1 VRQFVLPEDWDG
13 GSPVRVTGKRSRYLT
28 GVLRLV
34 PGDRFPGVDAAG
46 RAWDLLVVEI
56 GAGGVVLS
64 ATEAGKRESTLPDV
78 RSGARAPDGPAK
90 PADAPCPALPRIVLA
105 QAVTKG
111 PAMDRI
117 VRHATEAGV
126 ALVLPLLAE
135 RSVPDPDKG
144 RVERW
149 RRISREA
156 LQQSGSAIPTAIGEV
171 GPLATIAEALGP
183 ARGRRRGIF
192 CHEAPLARASFHRYL
207 GERID
212 ELVVCVGPEGGF
224 STREAAFL
232 ESIGFGP
239 VGLGPNI
246 LRAETAALF
255 ALAAAEIVILERE
268 SWTASE

>member
-1 VRQFVLPEDWDG
+1 MRQFVLPEDWDG
-13 GSPVRVTGKRSRYLT
+13 ASPLRVTGKRSRYLS
-28 GVLRLV
+28 GVLRLQ
-34 PGDRFPGVDAAG
+34 PGDRFPGVDSAG
-46 RAWDLLVVEI
+46 RAWDLAVVEI
-56 GAGGVVLS
+56 GTGGVLLS
-64 ATEAGKRESTLPDV
+64 ATQAGERNSMLPDV
-78 RSGARAPDGPAK
+78 RSGAPAPERSAERAGPL
-90 PADAPCPALPRIVLA
+90 LPRIVLA

-117 VRHATEAGV
+117 VRHAAEAGV
-126 ALVLPLLAE
+126 ALVLPVLAE

-149 RRISREA
+149 RRIAREA
-156 LQQSGSAIPTAIGEV
+156 LQQSGSPVPTSIGEV
-171 GPLATIAEALGP
+171 RPLAALAEGLGP
-183 ARGRRRGIF
+183 VRGVRRGIF

-224 STREAAFL
+224 SAREATFL

-246 LRAETAALF
+246 LRAETAAIF